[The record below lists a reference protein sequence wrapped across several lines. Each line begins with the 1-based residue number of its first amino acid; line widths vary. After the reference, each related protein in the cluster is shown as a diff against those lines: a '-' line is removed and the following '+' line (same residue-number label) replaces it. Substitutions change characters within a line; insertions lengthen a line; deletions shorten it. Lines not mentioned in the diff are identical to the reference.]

1 VAARSSPEPR
11 SPKASPAPSSPT
23 LFPAA
28 GPTSRAPPRSSW
40 KPSARSTPEP
50 AAPHRAMASAYCWLT
65 RVRRA
70 RSLRGGQHWNVRF
83 CGCATSCRY
92 WSSAGATAEL
102 RMLRPGPRPGIP
114 RRAYLHIRM
123 HLVPRL
129 RREHPARRLPE
140 LRRRT
145 RPASHPSGPSAHGRP
160 AVDQEGYPTRMRPG
174 IRPLI
179 ASRRVGAEPSPRLLR
194 AARYSHHLTPRRQ
207 QVSSLVEWLSS
218 SRLDVPVGLVLVSKV

>member
-1 VAARSSPEPR
+1 MTATARVTWS
-11 SPKASPAPSSPT
+11 AAPS
-23 LFPAA
+23 A
-28 GPTSRAPPRSSW
+28 APPRSSW
-40 KPSARSTPEP
+40 KPSARSTPEL
-50 AAPHRAMASAYCWLT
+50 AAPHRAMAAAYCGLT

-70 RSLRGGQHWNVRF
+70 RSLRGGQRWNGRF
-83 CGCATSCRY
+83 CGCSTSCRY
-92 WSSAGATAEL
+92 WSRAGATAEL

-114 RRAYLHIRM
+114 RRAHLHVRM

-129 RREHPARRLPE
+129 RREHPARCLPE

-179 ASRRVGAEPSPRLLR
+179 AGRRAGTEPAR
-194 AARYSHHLTPRRQ
+194 AARHGHHLTPRRQ
-207 QVSSLVEWLSS
+207 QVSSLEEWLSS
-218 SRLDVPVGLVLVSKV
+218 SRLDVPVG